1 MKVSAWT
8 KKVFAPVFSSSN
20 TPTATTTTPF
30 HSVSNPIGH
39 AKENGS
45 IHSNISSSLLNAK
58 RRMRLFGS
66 ADGSSSSIMN
76 AIFSLNRDRSSS
88 CPDIHQTEANG
99 GNDEKK
105 KNDNGDGEE
114 EKPTTTTIYY
124 CPPDESQLER
134 AQTPDNTSRP
144 VEPDHEVWYLRHI
157 GRIPAASVSSPDVSH
172 LHHCLHQHQYHDK
185 ECEHVRRAA
194 HNPKQRYTHC
204 SPSPASFPVDGFR
217 SRADSAPSILPSHGL
232 LESNTTTTDSSSS
245 SPVIYSQPRISSKTL
260 VVVTPPPPFAAPPSF
275 QVRRSSLT
283 NEKNDRSTSRFP
295 RHSVDTIRR
304 LRDSI
309 MGMAK
314 LGSASF
320 SSSFHPVVSPTIHIT
335 IATKSPPSSN
345 DALELCAIPA
355 CPHNTPVVSG
365 ALELPATSTTTST
378 TTTTRTTAPD
388 PSYEQLIQMVDSLSR
403 EWSDTNVAIHGGKAP
418 SNHTIPSLAPGPRL
432 EPHLLFFFFL
442 SLSTNTS
449 NVSRRY
455 ATSPSPV
462 TTLPT
467 ILSHYPF
474 NHLLL
479 NF

>member
-1 MKVSAWT
+1 
-8 KKVFAPVFSSSN
+8 
-20 TPTATTTTPF
+20 
-30 HSVSNPIGH
+30 
-39 AKENGS
+39 
-45 IHSNISSSLLNAK
+45 
-58 RRMRLFGS
+58 
-66 ADGSSSSIMN
+66 MN

-124 CPPDESQLER
+124 YPPDESQLER

-204 SPSPASFPVDGFR
+204 SPSPASFPVEGFR

-314 LGSASF
+314 L
-320 SSSFHPVVSPTIHIT
+320 
-335 IATKSPPSSN
+335 AT
-345 DALELCAIPA
+345 
-355 CPHNTPVVSG
+355 TP
-365 ALELPATSTTTST
+365 
-378 TTTTRTTAPD
+378 
-388 PSYEQLIQMVDSLSR
+388 
-403 EWSDTNVAIHGGKAP
+403 
-418 SNHTIPSLAPGPRL
+418 
-432 EPHLLFFFFL
+432 
-442 SLSTNTS
+442 
-449 NVSRRY
+449 
-455 ATSPSPV
+455 
-462 TTLPT
+462 
-467 ILSHYPF
+467 
-474 NHLLL
+474 
-479 NF
+479 